1 MSKVL
6 RVVDANAARRATPED
21 CAQCPAESLGLFS
34 GAFRT
39 QRAYLVDGFRIVQV
53 APQELLYRLGD
64 TAEFVFILRYGLMK
78 LVRYSA
84 GGDERIVRLARGG
97 DTVGL
102 EALSGT
108 PYRHTAVALSD
119 TALCR
124 VPARL
129 VLETERND
137 PRFVDRVMAEMQEEL
152 EKADLFLTELC
163 SGAAHA
169 RIARLL
175 LHLREGRGDDACF
188 LPMREEIGSLLG
200 VTMETAS
207 RIVAEFRRDGLI
219 RPLDDGQRVSLDIP
233 RLEAIAAS

>member
-6 RVVDANAARRATPED
+6 RVVDGNAARRATPED

-34 GAFRT
+34 GTFRT
-39 QRAYLVDGFRIVQV
+39 QRAYLVEGFRIVQV

-64 TAEFVFILRYGLMK
+64 AAEFVFILRYGLMK

-102 EALSGT
+102 EALSGN

-137 PRFVDRVMAEMQEEL
+137 PRFVDRVMTEMQEEL

-175 LHLREGRGDDACF
+175 LHLREGDDDTCF

-219 RPLDDGQRVSLDIP
+219 RPTDDEQRVALDIP

>member
-129 VLETERND
+129 VLETERSD

>member
-6 RVVDANAARRATPED
+6 RIVDSNAARRATPED
-21 CAQCPAESLGLFS
+21 CAACPAESLGLFS

-39 QRAYLVDGFRIVQV
+39 QRAYLVEGFRIVQV

-64 TAEFVFILRYGLMK
+64 AAEFVFILRYGLMK

-102 EALSGT
+102 EALSGN

-175 LHLREGRGDDACF
+175 LHLREGRGDEACF

-219 RPLDDGQRVSLDIP
+219 RPLDDGQRVALDIP